1 MKIQWKQE
9 GKNMALLLV
18 GALIYGIGTHAFVE
32 PAHIAPG
39 GAMGIALMVNH
50 FADLP
55 IGLLTLAINIPA
67 GAGLVFSEP
76 SFCGIYSLCYRGLLL
91 YIGLYGGTRLPS
103 VYRRPNSVQ
112 PLWRHSLR
120 RGHGADLYG
129 GNDHRGQ

>member
-55 IGLLTLAINIPA
+55 IGLLTLAINIPL
-67 GAGLVFSEP
+67 LVLAWFLSEP
-76 SFCGIYSLCYRGLLL
+76 IVLRYL
-91 YIGLYGGTRLPS
+91 
-103 VYRRPNSVQ
+103 Q
-112 PLWRHSLR
+112 PLLPRS
-120 RGHGADLYG
+120 APLYWTLWWHPSAQCIQATEFCAAFMEAFSPAWAWG
-129 GNDHRGQ
+129 